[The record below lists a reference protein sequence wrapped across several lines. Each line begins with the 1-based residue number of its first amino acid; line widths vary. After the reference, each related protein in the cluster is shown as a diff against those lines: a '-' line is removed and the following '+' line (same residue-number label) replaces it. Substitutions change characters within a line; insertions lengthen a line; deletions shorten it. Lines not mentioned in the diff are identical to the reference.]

1 MGLSPTP
8 SCCEMSRFMQKHEL
22 SQMDQWAQ
30 RAGGSGGAAST
41 ALSIPKVVS
50 KAPRGTASQ
59 LSLGVA
65 DILRDNE
72 QLQDQL
78 SNANSRS
85 MHRDG
90 QLAHLLQTNDDVRSE
105 NQQLQTLLGEMSQ
118 QLRLTQ
124 QLSKVTAQELQA
136 KPLEG
141 AYRMLPSADQ
151 VSVGGHETRGQVFAL
166 GQENAALTETVQ
178 LLESRLDRQSVPLRT
193 SPAAAFHQ
201 LEFHHAHSMELLALR
216 AQCRLQFTAT
226 KLMARIAERSCARLL
241 TAAVRDWRTRWTIDV
256 HLRLAEQ
263 WRLEE
268 QTLRIQVTRIKE
280 ELLSISMTTSAQS
293 WVLRCQE
300 LEQQVAIERATNVG
314 LSARMGQ
321 LNHLLDKA
329 TRRTQ

>member
-124 QLSKVTAQELQA
+124 QLSKVTAQELQT

-151 VSVGGHETRGQVFAL
+151 AGGHETRGQVFAL
-166 GQENAALTETVQ
+166 GQENAALSETVQ
-178 LLESRLDRQSVPLRT
+178 LLES
-193 SPAAAFHQ
+193 Q
-201 LEFHHAHSMELLALR
+201 LGR
-216 AQCRLQFTAT
+216 
-226 KLMARIAERSCARLL
+226 
-241 TAAVRDWRTRWTIDV
+241 
-256 HLRLAEQ
+256 
-263 WRLEE
+263 
-268 QTLRIQVTRIKE
+268 
-280 ELLSISMTTSAQS
+280 
-293 WVLRCQE
+293 
-300 LEQQVAIERATNVG
+300 
-314 LSARMGQ
+314 
-321 LNHLLDKA
+321 
-329 TRRTQ
+329 

>member
-105 NQQLQTLLGEMSQ
+105 NQQL
-118 QLRLTQ
+118 R
-124 QLSKVTAQELQA
+124 KVTAQELQA
-136 KPLEG
+136 NPLEG

-151 VSVGGHETRGQVFAL
+151 AGGHETRGQVFAL
-166 GQENAALTETVQ
+166 GQENAALSETVQ
-178 LLESRLDRQSVPLRT
+178 LLES
-193 SPAAAFHQ
+193 Q
-201 LEFHHAHSMELLALR
+201 LGR
-216 AQCRLQFTAT
+216 
-226 KLMARIAERSCARLL
+226 
-241 TAAVRDWRTRWTIDV
+241 
-256 HLRLAEQ
+256 
-263 WRLEE
+263 
-268 QTLRIQVTRIKE
+268 
-280 ELLSISMTTSAQS
+280 
-293 WVLRCQE
+293 
-300 LEQQVAIERATNVG
+300 
-314 LSARMGQ
+314 
-321 LNHLLDKA
+321 
-329 TRRTQ
+329 